1 MFLHNSSQSIIN
13 TRVANSISND
23 SIRVKPNERNFMSCE
38 SRIFGHL
45 LTSSQLILRRRVEQ
59 TAFLYET
66 ECSRN
71 YATEISRLI
80 KLRSFGFTLN
90 AEI

>member
-1 MFLHNSSQSIIN
+1 
-13 TRVANSISND
+13 
-23 SIRVKPNERNFMSCE
+23 MSCE

-71 YATEISRLI
+71 YATEITRLASPLH
-80 KLRSFGFTLN
+80 LRSNKYGSLTLYKFLMKSVTTLK
-90 AEI
+90 